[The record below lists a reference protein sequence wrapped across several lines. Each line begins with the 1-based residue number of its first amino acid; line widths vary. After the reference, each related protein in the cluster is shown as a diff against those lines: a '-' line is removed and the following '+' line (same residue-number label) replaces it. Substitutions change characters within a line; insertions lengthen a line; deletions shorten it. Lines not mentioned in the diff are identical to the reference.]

1 VRAALL
7 PVLLAMTLAPAAA
20 AAKDEP
26 LWEAGFGVAAIHFPY
41 YRGSAQE
48 RTYALPAPY
57 FVYRG
62 DIFKADRYGMR
73 GVFFRTDR
81 LDLNMS
87 FGASLPVESEDIP
100 VREGMP
106 NLKPSVE
113 IGPSLD
119 YTLWRSE
126 DHDTRLDIRTP
137 LRAAISVES
146 SPRYIGAQF
155 YPHANVDFANAFGI
169 PGWNLGVQAGPVFTN
184 SRYNR
189 YYYGVGE
196 EFATPSRRA
205 FDPQGGYAGVQFLS
219 SLSKRFPKYWIG
231 AFVRYDT
238 LSGAEFEASPLVT
251 SKRYFAAGFGISWIF
266 AESSTRVAVPD
277 VGKAR

>member
-1 VRAALL
+1 VRKALT
-7 PVLLAMTLAPAAA
+7 VLAAMTLAPAAA
-20 AAKDEP
+20 PAKEEP

-73 GVFFRTDR
+73 GIFFRTER
-81 LDLNMS
+81 MDLNMS

-106 NLKPSVE
+106 SLEPSVE

-119 YTLWRSE
+119 VTLWRSAG
-126 DHDTRLDIRTP
+126 HHTRLDIRTP
-137 LRAAISVES
+137 LRAAITVES

-155 YPHANVDFANAFGI
+155 YPHANLDFSDAFGI

-189 YYYGVGE
+189 YYYGVPD
-196 EFATPSRRA
+196 EFARPSRPA
-205 FDPQGGYAGVQFLS
+205 YDPQGGYAGVQFLT
-219 SLSKRFPKYWIG
+219 SLSKRFPRYWVG

-238 LSGAEFEASPLVT
+238 LSGAEFETSPLVT

-266 AESSTRVAVPD
+266 AESSTRVATPD